1 MSGRKHIWKV
11 LRKFHGVF
19 FCMWVVWDPKLQVG
33 TLTQVSSLAFWHG
46 MRCHLLLSWK
56 KWSSVRLLDEKN
68 FPRVSQLQNKVK
80 KKTL

>member
-11 LRKFHGVF
+11 LRKFYGVF

-46 MRCHLLLSWK
+46 LVGCAVICFCPGKNGVLSGLWMK
-56 KWSSVRLLDEKN
+56 KLSQSVSIAE
-68 FPRVSQLQNKVK
+68 
-80 KKTL
+80 